1 MKPAIKIAFIYLI
14 FGILWILLSD
24 RIVLL
29 FFSHGQLDNMVYFQ
43 TLKGVFYV
51 LLTAGLL
58 YLLVKKY
65 YQALNNKLTE
75 LNALNEELK
84 LRTRSLE
91 VSNEQLEQFAYVASH
106 DLQEPLRMITV
117 FLNQLEKKYS
127 EVIDDKGKKYIYFAV
142 NGAERMRNIILD
154 LLEFSRIGRIEG
166 VKEEVDLNLIVND
179 IKQVFSNEIQ
189 KKKGAI
195 TCPDLPVII
204 TYKTFIEHIF
214 QNLISNAIKY
224 ASDSK
229 CLEIKIN
236 YKDDGD
242 YWHFSVSD
250 NGIGISKE
258 YFDKIFVI
266 FQRLH
271 ATDEY
276 DGTGIGLSITK
287 KLIESL
293 GGRIWVESELN
304 QGSIFYFNIKK
315 Q

>member
-1 MKPAIKIAFIYLI
+1 MKPAIKIAVIYLI

-29 FFSHGQLDNMVYFQ
+29 FFSHGQLENMVYFQ
-43 TLKGVFYV
+43 TLKGVFYIV
-51 LLTAGLL
+51 LTACLL
-58 YLLVKKY
+58 YLLVKQY
-65 YQALNNKLTE
+65 YKSLNDKLTE
-75 LNALNEELK
+75 LNAVNEELK
-84 LRTRSLE
+84 LRSRSLE

-117 FLNQLEKKYS
+117 FLNQLEKRYS
-127 EVIDDKGKKYIYFAV
+127 DVIDDKGQKYIFFAV

-166 VKEEVDLNLIVND
+166 AKEQVDLNLVVKD
-179 IKQVFSNEIQ
+179 IEQVFSRDIQ
-189 KKKGAI
+189 KKTGTV
-195 TCPDLPVII
+195 TCSILPVIT

-224 ASDSK
+224 SSDSNN
-229 CLEIKIN
+229 LEIIIN
-236 YKDDGD
+236 CKDDAE

-258 YFDKIFVI
+258 YFDKIFII

-271 ATDEY
+271 AADEY

-287 KLIESL
+287 KLIECL
-293 GGRIWVESELN
+293 GGKIWVESELN
-304 QGSIFYFNIKK
+304 QGTIFYFTIKK
-315 Q
+315 